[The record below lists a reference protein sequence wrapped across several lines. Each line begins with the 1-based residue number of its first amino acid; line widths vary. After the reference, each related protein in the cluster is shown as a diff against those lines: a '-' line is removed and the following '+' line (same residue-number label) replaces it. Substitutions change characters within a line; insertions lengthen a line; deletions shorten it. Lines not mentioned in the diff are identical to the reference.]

1 MCVSS
6 KSETLV
12 YKTEY
17 DDTLNPT
24 KERTRK
30 IKKFFDLDVLSK
42 KVPYVS
48 EVWPES
54 DDGIP

>member
-48 EVWPES
+48 EV
-54 DDGIP
+54 